1 MFVEKGNN
9 YELVVRALESE
20 ASSCSGRVKSVYF
33 LSQRCGLIDSFAG
46 SAASNCMAC
55 FSLFCGNNR
64 MLWPTTEM
72 RNLAFMFDRARFF
85 LEVSPKIFCIFGSIQ
100 YHAEAPST
108 EKWAPLSKIIK
119 RRDVLGLFIAQSIA
133 GLEESL

>member
-1 MFVEKGNN
+1 MEQNGKLTNDLWEITAENSFLEQGNY

-46 SAASNCMAC
+46 SAASNSMAC

-85 LEVSPKIFCIFGSIQ
+85 WRSHPKYFAFL
-100 YHAEAPST
+100 APFNIMLKHLVQKSGPHCP
-108 EKWAPLSKIIK
+108 K
-119 RRDVLGLFIAQSIA
+119 
-133 GLEESL
+133 